1 MSDFGEGP
9 RKKGFAVNWVL
20 SENKDNS
27 IIECLIKSYLW
38 GGQTRVRLKLIM
50 IKNHRIKVKQEI

>member
-27 IIECLIKSYLW
+27 IIECLIKPYL
-38 GGQTRVRLKLIM
+38 GEDKP
-50 IKNHRIKVKQEI
+50 E